1 MAYCRLCETVF
12 PTPAQLEAYLEAYV
26 ADLPDQE
33 RADETVMAR
42 RLALCR
48 TCPHLRIATCSL
60 CGCYV
65 QAAVPRFACAARLR
79 RPGGSVGAAFPRPIA
94 RRRRQSC
101 LVRMKIRGTATPPTA
116 SAVFS
121 AVCRAQWGVFFYLG
135 FPGIPGKQ
143 TAYAILRGSLYQR
156 KSL

>member
-65 QAAVPRFACAARLR
+65 QARCAKVRLR
-79 RPGGSVGAAFPRPIA
+79 CPALWYDP
-94 RRRRQSC
+94 
-101 LVRMKIRGTATPPTA
+101 
-116 SAVFS
+116 
-121 AVCRAQWGVFFYLG
+121 
-135 FPGIPGKQ
+135 
-143 TAYAILRGSLYQR
+143 
-156 KSL
+156 